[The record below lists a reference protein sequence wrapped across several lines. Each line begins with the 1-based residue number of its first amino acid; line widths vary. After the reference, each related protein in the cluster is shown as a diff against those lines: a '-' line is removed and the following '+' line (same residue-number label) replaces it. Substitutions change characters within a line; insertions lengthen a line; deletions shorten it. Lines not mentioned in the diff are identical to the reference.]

1 MARWIGHRR
10 SVRAAWR
17 GSGGDH
23 FDAPGI
29 PNGEIAVMT
38 ARKRPYSAADLA
50 EVSDSP
56 EWTEEEFRSAKTLDE
71 ILPELAAAMRRGR
84 GKQKAPTKVQ
94 VTLRL
99 DRATVEA
106 FRLAGDGWQA
116 RMNAALKR
124 AAPRHG

>member
-1 MARWIGHRR
+1 
-10 SVRAAWR
+10 
-17 GSGGDH
+17 
-23 FDAPGI
+23 
-29 PNGEIAVMT
+29 MT

-124 AAPRHG
+124 AAPRSG

>member
-1 MARWIGHRR
+1 
-10 SVRAAWR
+10 
-17 GSGGDH
+17 
-23 FDAPGI
+23 
-29 PNGEIAVMT
+29 MT
-38 ARKRPYSAADLA
+38 TRKKPYSAADLA
-50 EVSDSP
+50 EVSDNP
-56 EWTEEEFRSAKTLDE
+56 EWTEEELRTAKPFDE
-71 ILPELAAAMRRGR
+71 VFPELAAAMRRGR